1 MLLLATSSTWQFDF
15 RVTHKICHIY
25 VVYGKHRSETRN
37 KKKTF
42 YELQM
47 EQIKKRLSHWIDI
60 VTPTTSEKV
69 TFGPSNLIETS
80 SNHNKGRKMIGM
92 NVGKLLEIIKKAR
105 LS

>member
-1 MLLLATSSTWQFDF
+1 MAVRFSGHTQSLSSIWENIDL
-15 RVTHKICHIY
+15 KL
-25 VVYGKHRSETRN
+25 GKKNFH
-37 KKKTF
+37 
-42 YELQM
+42 ELQM

-69 TFGPSNLIETS
+69 TFGSSNLIETS
-80 SNHNKGRKMIGM
+80 SNHNKGRKMIGL